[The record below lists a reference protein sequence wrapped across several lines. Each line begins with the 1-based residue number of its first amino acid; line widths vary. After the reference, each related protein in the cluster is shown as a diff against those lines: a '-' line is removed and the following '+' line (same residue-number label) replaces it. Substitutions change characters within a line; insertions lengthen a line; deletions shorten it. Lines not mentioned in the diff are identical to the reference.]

1 MNKVNNEIIEWK
13 YCRWLVL
20 SSFLMMFPCVYSYYH
35 KMYFYTV
42 TTFATSLV
50 SANYWRK
57 PRYDYRR
64 NLDLI
69 FSKLSFIIYFSN
81 GIIYIYESKNVVDFT
96 KINMIL
102 TLFGIIYCY
111 YFSTKL
117 YKLKNNNWWKY
128 HILFHLFVT
137 YEKMIILHLLSFRVI
152 HIKKIEYY

>member
-1 MNKVNNEIIEWK
+1 
-13 YCRWLVL
+13 
-20 SSFLMMFPCVYSYYH
+20 
-35 KMYFYTV
+35 MYFYTV

>member
-1 MNKVNNEIIEWK
+1 
-13 YCRWLVL
+13 
-20 SSFLMMFPCVYSYYH
+20 
-35 KMYFYTV
+35 MYFYTV
-42 TTFATSLV
+42 TSFVTSV
-50 SANYWRK
+50 ISANYWRK

-64 NLDLI
+64 NLDLF

-81 GIIYIYESKNVVDFT
+81 GIIYIYETKNIIDFT

-137 YEKMIILHLLSFRVI
+137 CEKMNILHLLSFRAM